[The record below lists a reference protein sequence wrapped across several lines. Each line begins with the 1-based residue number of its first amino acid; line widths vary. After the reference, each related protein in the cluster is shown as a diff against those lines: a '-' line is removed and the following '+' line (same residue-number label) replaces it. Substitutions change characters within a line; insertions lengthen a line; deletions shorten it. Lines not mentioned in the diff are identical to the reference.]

1 MTAQGKWKITIKTPL
16 GDKEGMLNLA
26 VDGTSLSGSLF
37 HAEHFA
43 AINNGKIDGNKLEWS
58 AKITKPVR
66 MTIKFAA
73 TVEGDRIQGKAK
85 YLLGSASFS
94 GSRI

>member
-26 VDGTSLSGSLF
+26 VD
-37 HAEHFA
+37 
-43 AINNGKIDGNKLEWS
+43 GKIDGNKLEWS